1 MTTKNNKRDELV
13 EEDKENR
20 SVLIIADDESS
31 TRSACNGTGVNIVNV
46 LANAMLNNRQLY
58 SVFATAILIYNANKE
73 NDDDE
78 E

>member
-1 MTTKNNKRDELV
+1 MLSQGGLRK
-13 EEDKENR
+13 
-20 SVLIIADDESS
+20 
-31 TRSACNGTGVNIVNV
+31 TRRIGACWCSQKMRVVFAWFTMGDGVNLANV